1 MNENKVKMNK
11 PIYLCL
17 LILGINKTVTYEFCY
32 NYIKPKYYDKANLFY
47 MDTDSFTVYRKT
59 KNVYKDVAN
68 DVDLTYQ
75 IIKLK
80 DPYQHAKTK
89 SDQIN
94 ERLINVKFMKEFV
107 GRRPKTYF
115 YLIDDGSSEKNLR
128 KQRSI

>member
-17 LILGINKTVTYEFCY
+17 SILGINKTVTYEFCY

-80 DPYQHAKTK
+80 DPYQHTKTK
-89 SDQIN
+89 SD
-94 ERLINVKFMKEFV
+94 
-107 GRRPKTYF
+107 
-115 YLIDDGSSEKNLR
+115 
-128 KQRSI
+128 